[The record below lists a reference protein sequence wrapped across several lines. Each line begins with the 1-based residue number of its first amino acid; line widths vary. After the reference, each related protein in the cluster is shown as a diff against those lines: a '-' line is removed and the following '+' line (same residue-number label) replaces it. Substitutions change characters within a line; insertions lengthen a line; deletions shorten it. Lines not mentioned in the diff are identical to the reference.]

1 MMTNTSNNESGVQ
14 GFILQEISGAKVIQ
28 KFKGEADIELANGTL
43 KAIFASVPI
52 EDPFAENNESANSV
66 LGKTK
71 ETSTDLWLALEI
83 GSDFSMPIKSSQTV
97 IPESGKFATY
107 SFPSSEIPDA
117 TIQLSFTTTDQ
128 QSIRDFEEI
137 LSDYCAFH
145 AINNANGS
153 SKNEKAGLELLDEEG
168 KLLGTIDGPWQLQE
182 DSTLYKPG
190 HEKDPVILELPDE
203 ANTSQQQS
211 VQVSAAPR
219 DENGQLSPAYQ
230 NDWLLRGANYVSRS
244 LEKGSEWAGTKM
256 LKVAD
261 TYVSRSTPPGSQPG
275 SRRDSSSLSR
285 DEIISSEKPIS
296 SGASINTVD
305 SNLTT
310 SGRTA
315 VTFSP
320 QTHNTAR
327 QIRNVSGK
335 VTSVSNRTT
344 AAILSA
350 ASNVGD
356 QIGKRTGIQQKMQP
370 DGTVQN
376 PKGFRGALNRSL
388 IAFNVVLDGVTNS
401 AERLLK
407 DGGEA
412 SGKMIEHRYGSEAK
426 VISGN
431 VASVGR
437 SAFVV
442 YKDINGVRR
451 KALLKVAT
459 GTIKARAP
467 DGGEVILQQ
476 QNFATNP
483 SINEP
488 QGQIVEKGSERHDPP
503 GYEISN
509 SASSRSSIDK
519 KRS

>member
-1 MMTNTSNNESGVQ
+1 MTNLPNQTDVKGV
-14 GFILQEISGAKVIQ
+14 ILQEINGARVIQ
-28 KFKGEADIELANGTL
+28 KFKGEPDVELASGTL
-43 KAIFASVPI
+43 KAIFVSVPV
-52 EDPFAENNESANSV
+52 EDPFADIKTSATGH
-66 LGKTK
+66 GKGK

-97 IPESGKFATY
+97 IPENGNIASY
-107 SFPSSEIPDA
+107 SFPSAEIPDA
-117 TIQLSFTTTDQ
+117 AIQLIFNTNDRKSLY
-128 QSIRDFEEI
+128 DFEEI

-145 AINNANGS
+145 AFSNTKSGAN
-153 SKNEKAGLELLDEEG
+153 NEKAKLELLDDEG

-182 DSTLYKPG
+182 DSTLHKPG
-190 HEKDPVILELPDE
+190 HEKDPVILELPE
-203 ANTSQQQS
+203 EGSSSSQQK
-211 VQVSAAPR
+211 VHVSAAPR
-219 DENGQLSPAYQ
+219 DENGQLSAAYQ

-244 LEKGSEWAGTKM
+244 LEMGSQWAGTKM
-256 LKVAD
+256 LKAAD
-261 TYVSRSTPPGSQPG
+261 SYVTRSTPPGSQPG
-275 SRRDSSSLSR
+275 SRRDSGSYPR
-285 DEIISSEKPIS
+285 DELTEKPLS
-296 SGASINTVD
+296 GGASINTVN

-344 AAILSA
+344 SAILSA

-356 QIGKRTGIQQKMQP
+356 QIGKRTGIQQKTQP

-376 PKGFRGALNRSL
+376 PKGFRGVLNRSL

-412 SGKMIEHRYGSEAK
+412 SGRVIEHRYGSEAK

-437 SAFVV
+437 SAFIV

-451 KALLKVAT
+451 KALLRVAT

-467 DGGEVILQQ
+467 DGSEVILQQ
-476 QNFATNP
+476 QNLESSPSFNSHAQQTYEKETEKTN
-483 SINEP
+483 
-488 QGQIVEKGSERHDPP
+488 PP
-503 GYEISN
+503 GYSV
-509 SASSRSSIDK
+509 SDPSSRSSIDK
-519 KRS
+519 KYK